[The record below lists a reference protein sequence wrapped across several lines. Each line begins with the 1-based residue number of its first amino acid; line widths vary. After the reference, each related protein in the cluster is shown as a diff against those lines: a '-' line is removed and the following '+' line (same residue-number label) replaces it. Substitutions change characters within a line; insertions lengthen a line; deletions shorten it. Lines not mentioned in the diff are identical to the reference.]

1 MHFSQNPSVAKVWA
15 ATAAMTKSDTDR
27 SSAGR
32 STTALQRSEISLS
45 SSVSREVMVPLITVS
60 KGGPARKGLGYT
72 SDPGTN
78 VFLQGPRV
86 ELRHSKNMNG
96 EKNYTFIFIH
106 LPLKFSISFNYE
118 SKQQSRVV

>member
-1 MHFSQNPSVAKVWA
+1 
-15 ATAAMTKSDTDR
+15 MTKSDTDL

-32 STTALQRSEISLS
+32 SVTALQCTEISLS
-45 SSVSREVMVPLITVS
+45 SSVSREAEMVPLITVS

-72 SDPGTN
+72 LDPGAN

-86 ELRHSKNMNG
+86 EFGHSKNMNG